1 MSYRGHRKKTTKAI
15 LSVATVD
22 SNNCSELMEYIL
34 CSCINGDAS
43 VVNVLITTTEPSV
56 LAFVSLS
63 ALYETKIP
71 KISVNRTTNR

>member
-1 MSYRGHRKKTTKAI
+1 MTATLLKH
-15 LSVATVD
+15 VAVKNDESNTVD